1 MIEPAQALRLAQAA
15 LAQWGGVVPSLQLVW
30 QSENRVYSAQLRDGT
45 PVAVRLHRP
54 GYQDVAGIAT
64 ELDWCAQLAAAGVAV
79 AEPLRAADGGWLTE
93 LDGCAFSCLR
103 WIEGVPLGLADAP
116 LQESAVLARAE
127 DLGVLIADLHN
138 ATDAGACPSPFARA
152 SWDGEALLGDA
163 PRWGRFWENS
173 TLLQQESAL
182 LLSARDLAR
191 AQIGAAR
198 DFGPI
203 HADVLRGNVMITEA
217 GLRLIDFDD
226 CGPGWRL
233 YDLASAL
240 IQSWGDPLL
249 PTQAQALVSGYR
261 SRRNLPADQLAL
273 LPLFLALRGFASAGW
288 VVSRAAE
295 NRERQR
301 AYALRALELAQML
314 LDGTSPWEG
323 LA

>member
-45 PVAVRLHRP
+45 PVALRLHRP

-103 WIEGVPLGLADAP
+103 WIKGGPLGLADAP

-127 DLGVLIADLHN
+127 DLGALIADLHN
-138 ATDAGACPSPFARA
+138 ATDAGACPRPFARA

-173 TLLQQESAL
+173 TLSQQESAL

-203 HADVLRGNVMITEA
+203 HADVLRGNVMITEV

-249 PTQAQALVSGYR
+249 PLQARALVAGYR
-261 SRRNLPADQLAL
+261 SRRDLSGDQLAL

-288 VVSRAAE
+288 IVSRAAE